1 VPDDRS
7 TTTIETVM
15 ARKRSKVSVS
25 TETNTYRLSANER
38 REARFAEISNKQ
50 ADLKREAAERGAKRA
65 NESKAKDSVGEAPV
79 PHEAAGPERSHPG

>member
-1 VPDDRS
+1 
-7 TTTIETVM
+7 M
-15 ARKRSKVSVS
+15 ARKRSKVSVT

-65 NESKAKDSVGEAPV
+65 NESKAQDSAGEARV
-79 PHEAAGPERSHPG
+79 PRETAATGRSHPG

>member
-1 VPDDRS
+1 
-7 TTTIETVM
+7 M
-15 ARKRSKVSVS
+15 ARKRSKVSIS

-65 NESKAKDSVGEAPV
+65 NESKAKDNAGEASV
-79 PHEAAGPERSHPG
+79 PGSAVDAGNGHPG